1 MGLGYRVAYVKVN
14 IAEDY
19 DSGVI
24 GAQIQKLLASLF

>member
-1 MGLGYRVAYVKVN
+1 VETTQFWSMGIGYRVAYVKVN

-24 GAQIQKLLASLF
+24 GA